1 MDHFGILPGLHLSI
15 KKDTLAYRNTRS
27 SELFLQILDLLLLH
41 VQLSL
46 DTNQFGFELQMKH
59 CDKLYLITPLRCFFQ
74 LLC

>member
-1 MDHFGILPGLHLSI
+1 MDHFGILSGLHLPI
-15 KKDTLAYRNTRS
+15 KKDTLTYRSTRS

>member
-1 MDHFGILPGLHLSI
+1 MDHFGILAGLHLSI
-15 KKDTLAYRNTRS
+15 KRDTLTYRNTRS